1 MINFIENKNFNPER
15 VSKRLFTSSDN
26 IGVVADFH
34 KTLGNMETPLFKLD
48 RLAHYLGIG
57 KVFLKDESQRF
68 GLNAFKSLGASYAMH
83 KQIKKFPE
91 IKVFCTATDGN
102 HGRAVAWMARK
113 LRREALIYMPVGTI
127 PERIKEIEKEGAEVI
142 LTKYSYDIT
151 VKMASKRVKEGN
163 MLQSDN
169 SWSLI
174 QDTAW
179 DGYEEIPMDIM
190 RGYGTQIHE
199 ITRQIEEENIDILF
213 LQSGVGSW
221 AASVI
226 MYILEEW
233 ESSPIFIGVEPH
245 SSNCLY
251 ESIKVGRR
259 VSVQTDIN
267 TKMAGLDCGS
277 LSTIAWEILDKAVF
291 GTISISDKTSEKAMQ
306 VLASPIKDDPKVI
319 SGESGASALGALI
332 ELCISNKYR
341 AFKKKINLNRTSKIL
356 LINTEGNTDPVNYDR
371 VINIRTLL

>member
-34 KTLGNMETPLFKLD
+34 KTLGNKETPLFKLD

-233 ESSPIFIGVEPH
+233 KSSPIFIGVEPH

>member
-34 KTLGNMETPLFKLD
+34 KTLGNKETPLFKLD
-48 RLAHYLGIG
+48 RLANYLGIG

>member
-1 MINFIENKNFNPER
+1 
-15 VSKRLFTSSDN
+15 
-26 IGVVADFH
+26 
-34 KTLGNMETPLFKLD
+34 
-48 RLAHYLGIG
+48 
-57 KVFLKDESQRF
+57 
-68 GLNAFKSLGASYAMH
+68 MH

-151 VKMASKRVKEGN
+151 VKIASKRVKEGN

-259 VSVQTDIN
+259 VSVQSDIN

-306 VLASPIKDDPKVI
+306 VLASPIKDDPRVI

-371 VINIRTLL
+371 VINIRTWL